1 MDPSLREIAGTGNID
16 ALYSLIGEDPYMLE
30 HIDQI
35 PFIDTPLHVAA
46 NKGQIKFA
54 MEIMN
59 LKPSL
64 GRKLNQDGFSP
75 MHLAFKMGHTKLV
88 LRLLQTDKDL
98 VRVKG
103 REGMTPFH
111 CAAAAG
117 NSNLLFQFLETC
129 PECVEDVTVRN
140 ETALHLALKNDHTDA
155 FNFLLGWLRKN
166 RRGGGKDLERK
177 VVNWR
182 DDDDNTALHIAA
194 TKQQHQAVQLLLD
207 SFYGLDVKAKNSE
220 GLTAREIIEKV
231 GRQGLNM
238 SSAEDDD
245 KTTAKIKRIKKRTS
259 RSERALVRLI
269 RTKNGLSENMINA
282 TLVVAAL
289 VITAIYQSS
298 LSPPRGLWQGDNTS
312 NPTTTSNLTTT
323 TKFKLF
329 NDNYA
334 EKLSKHVLGEE
345 TMKPGTAIM
354 NPNLFLGFWLFNFIA
369 FGLPVLLTVFLLYD
383 VARILLLPLYFLSV
397 SYFNCMTIISPSMF
411 WANLN
416 FVVMWT
422 AIILPSVLVFG
433 GVWLCMLPK
442 HREIRQIRRRVRND
456 NNIGIIQYLRMS
468 V

>member
-1 MDPSLREIAGTGNID
+1 MDPSLLRDIAGTGDTD
-16 ALYSLIGEDPYMLE
+16 ALYALIRKDPNMLE

-35 PFIDTPLHVAA
+35 PYIDTPLNIAA
-46 NKGQIKFA
+46 NEGQIKFA
-54 MEIMN
+54 MEIIN
-59 LKPSL
+59 LKPSF

-103 REGMTPFH
+103 RERMTPFH

-140 ETALHLALKNDHTDA
+140 ETALHLALINDHTDA

-177 VVNWR
+177 VMNWR

-259 RSERALVRLI
+259 WSERALVRLI

-298 LSPPRGLWQGDNTS
+298 LSPPRGLWQGDKIS
-312 NPTTTSNLTTT
+312 NSTTTSNLTTT
-323 TKFKLF
+323 TKFGHF
-329 NDNYA
+329 NDNYD
-334 EKLSKHVLGEE
+334 EKRSKHVLGDE
-345 TMKPGTAIM
+345 TRK
-354 NPNLFLGFWLFNFIA
+354 
-369 FGLPVLLTVFLLYD
+369 
-383 VARILLLPLYFLSV
+383 S
-397 SYFNCMTIISPSMF
+397 
-411 WANLN
+411 
-416 FVVMWT
+416 
-422 AIILPSVLVFG
+422 AIILPSVLGFG
-433 GVWLCMLPK
+433 GVWLWKRLK
-442 HREIRQIRRRVRND
+442 YREMTQIRKRVRND
-456 NNIGIIQYLRMS
+456 K
-468 V
+468 

>member
-1 MDPSLREIAGTGNID
+1 MDPSLREVAGTGNID

-35 PFIDTPLHVAA
+35 PFIDTPLHIAA

-59 LKPSL
+59 LKPSF

-88 LRLLQTDKDL
+88 LRLLKTDKDL

-117 NSNLLFQFLETC
+117 NSNLLFQLLETC
-129 PECVEDVTVRN
+129 PECVEDVT
-140 ETALHLALKNDHTDA
+140 
-155 FNFLLGWLRKN
+155 
-166 RRGGGKDLERK
+166 
-177 VVNWR
+177 
-182 DDDDNTALHIAA
+182 
-194 TKQQHQAVQLLLD
+194 AVQLLLD

-220 GLTAREIIEKV
+220 GLTAREIIENV

-245 KTTAKIKRIKKRTS
+245 RTTAKIKRIKKRTS
-259 RSERALVRLI
+259 RSERALVKLI

-345 TMKPGTAIM
+345 TMKTGTAIM

-416 FVVMWT
+416 FVVMWA
-422 AIILPSVLVFG
+422 AIILPSVFVFG

-442 HREIRQIRRRVRND
+442 YREIRQMRRRVRND

>member
-1 MDPSLREIAGTGNID
+1 MDPSLREVAGTGDTD
-16 ALYSLIGEDPYMLE
+16 ALYALIRKDPNMLE

-35 PFIDTPLHVAA
+35 PFIDTPLHIAA
-46 NKGQIKFA
+46 NEGQIKFA
-54 MEIMN
+54 MEMIN
-59 LKPSL
+59 LKPSF

-177 VVNWR
+177 VMNWR

-207 SFYGLDVKAKNSE
+207 SFYGLDANAKNSE
-220 GLTAREIIEKV
+220 GLTAREIIERV
-231 GRQGLNM
+231 ERQGLNM
-238 SSAEDDD
+238 SGAEDDD
-245 KTTAKIKRIKKRTS
+245 TTTAKIERIKKRTS
-259 RSERALVRLI
+259 RSERALVKLI
-269 RTKNGLSENMINA
+269 RARNGLSENMLNA

-312 NPTTTSNLTTT
+312 IPTTTSNLTTT

-329 NDNYA
+329 NDNYS
-334 EKLSKHVLGEE
+334 EYRFKFLLGEE
-345 TMKPGTAIM
+345 TRKTGTAVM
-354 NPNLFLGFWLFNFIA
+354 NPNLFLGFWFFNFIA
-369 FGLPVLLTVFLLYD
+369 FGLPVLLTVLLLSN
-383 VARILLLPLYFLSV
+383 VPSILLIPLYYLSV
-397 SYFNCMTIISPSMF
+397 SYFNCMTIVSPSTF

-422 AIILPSVLVFG
+422 AILLPLLLVVRS
-433 GVWLCMLPK
+433 VWLSKQPK
-442 HREIRQIRRRVRND
+442 YREIRQLRRLFRK
-456 NNIGIIQYLRMS
+456 
-468 V
+468 